1 MEIDI
6 DIAELA
12 PTMKSDFLEHW
23 TVIIIKPLGHP
34 CPRLGDLTD
43 DLSGLRTR
51 TDWQASIVPH
61 WSTKQHCLNHQELGR
76 RE

>member
-43 DLSGLRTR
+43 DLSRLRNR
-51 TDWQASIVPH
+51 TDLVSKYCAQLVNEAALP
-61 WSTKQHCLNHQELGR
+61 
-76 RE
+76 